1 MSFLS
6 SVVTKL
12 WFTILMIVT
21 TVLIILSI
29 VLSFFFRNYT
39 LDITENQL
47 EKEIT
52 RVETMVLNNHSL
64 ELQSSFLSAE
74 KNLIIY
80 SDGQVITGNKRM
92 AEEIN
97 QEILNADK
105 AVSTFIFNDAE
116 KREYM
121 VKVHNL
127 SDYFEKDTAV
137 IMYSNLDDLNES
149 FLTVLMI
156 LLISAIT
163 LFLLT
168 TFFAFFL
175 ISRITEPL
183 IALKNSAFSTARGK
197 YNKLKVTS
205 RDEIG
210 ELTLAFNKMNDN
222 INNTISELTHEKNL
236 RENVFSSLS
245 NGILYLNKNAELIYT
260 NQTGKKYY
268 DIFDASNS
276 SGYFASLVKSVVE
289 DHSPHLER
297 LDINNKHLQLA
308 MSPVTSNGQISGV
321 TVLVRDITDEINNEK
336 MRSEFIS
343 NVSHELK
350 TPMVMLSGYSEALLD
365 DIVTDPKEV
374 KEMIAIIKDESDRMN
389 KLVNEL
395 LIIAR
400 MDSDE
405 VQYNIE
411 EQDLKP
417 LINKLIHR
425 YEFDLKD
432 KATRLIVETDDE
444 PFVFPFDADKLNQ
457 VLTNIIDNA
466 IRYTKDE
473 DTITISLNKS
483 QDDTVE
489 ISIEDTGTGIKEEN
503 LQHIFDRF
511 YKEDE
516 ARTRGKHGTGLGLYI
531 VKNIIEKHGGSIS
544 VESEY
549 GEGTKF
555 IIKLPAKRRD

>member
-116 KREYM
+116 NREYM

-245 NGILYLNKNAELIYT
+245 NGILYLNNNAELIYT

-289 DHSPHLER
+289 DRSPHLER

-308 MSPVTSNGQISGV
+308 MSPVTSNGQINGV

>member
-97 QEILNADK
+97 QEILNADN

-116 KREYM
+116 NREYM

-289 DHSPHLER
+289 DRSPHLER

-308 MSPVTSNGQISGV
+308 MSPVTSNGQINGV

>member
-97 QEILNADK
+97 QEILNADN

-116 KREYM
+116 NREYM

-289 DHSPHLER
+289 DRSPHLER

-308 MSPVTSNGQISGV
+308 MSPVTSNGQINGV

-549 GEGTKF
+549 GEGSKF

>member
-1 MSFLS
+1 
-6 SVVTKL
+6 
-12 WFTILMIVT
+12 
-21 TVLIILSI
+21 
-29 VLSFFFRNYT
+29 
-39 LDITENQL
+39 
-47 EKEIT
+47 
-52 RVETMVLNNHSL
+52 
-64 ELQSSFLSAE
+64 
-74 KNLIIY
+74 
-80 SDGQVITGNKRM
+80 
-92 AEEIN
+92 
-97 QEILNADK
+97 
-105 AVSTFIFNDAE
+105 
-116 KREYM
+116 
-121 VKVHNL
+121 
-127 SDYFEKDTAV
+127 
-137 IMYSNLDDLNES
+137 MYSNLDDLNES

-289 DHSPHLER
+289 DRSPHLER

-308 MSPVTSNGQISGV
+308 MSPVTSNGQINGV

>member
-1 MSFLS
+1 
-6 SVVTKL
+6 
-12 WFTILMIVT
+12 MIVT

-64 ELQSSFLSAE
+64 KLQSSFLSAE

-97 QEILNADK
+97 QEILNADN

-116 KREYM
+116 NREYM

-289 DHSPHLER
+289 DRSPHLEH

-308 MSPVTSNGQISGV
+308 MSPVTSNGQINGV

>member
-97 QEILNADK
+97 QEILNADN

-116 KREYM
+116 NREYM

-156 LLISAIT
+156 LLISAII

-245 NGILYLNKNAELIYT
+245 IGILYLNKNSELIYT
-260 NQTGKKYY
+260 KQNVTKYY
-268 DIFDASNS
+268 DILDVSNT
-276 SGYFASLVKSVVE
+276 SGYLSSFVKSVVE
-289 DHSPHLER
+289 DRSPHLER
-297 LDINNKHLQLA
+297 LDINNKHLKLA
-308 MSPVTSNGQISGV
+308 MSPVTSNGEINGV
-321 TVLVRDITDEINNEK
+321 TELVRDITVEINNE
-336 MRSEFIS
+336 
-343 NVSHELK
+343 
-350 TPMVMLSGYSEALLD
+350 
-365 DIVTDPKEV
+365 
-374 KEMIAIIKDESDRMN
+374 
-389 KLVNEL
+389 
-395 LIIAR
+395 
-400 MDSDE
+400 
-405 VQYNIE
+405 
-411 EQDLKP
+411 
-417 LINKLIHR
+417 
-425 YEFDLKD
+425 
-432 KATRLIVETDDE
+432 
-444 PFVFPFDADKLNQ
+444 
-457 VLTNIIDNA
+457 
-466 IRYTKDE
+466 
-473 DTITISLNKS
+473 
-483 QDDTVE
+483 
-489 ISIEDTGTGIKEEN
+489 
-503 LQHIFDRF
+503 
-511 YKEDE
+511 
-516 ARTRGKHGTGLGLYI
+516 
-531 VKNIIEKHGGSIS
+531 
-544 VESEY
+544 
-549 GEGTKF
+549 
-555 IIKLPAKRRD
+555 

>member
-97 QEILNADK
+97 QEILNADN

-116 KREYM
+116 NREYM

-289 DHSPHLER
+289 DRSPHLER

-308 MSPVTSNGQISGV
+308 MSPVTSNGQINGV
-321 TVLVRDITDEINNEK
+321 TVLVRDITDEIKKKK

>member
-289 DHSPHLER
+289 DRSPHLER

-308 MSPVTSNGQISGV
+308 MSPVTSNGQINGV
-321 TVLVRDITDEINNEK
+321 TVLVRDITVEINNEK

>member
-97 QEILNADK
+97 QEILNADN

-116 KREYM
+116 NREYM

-245 NGILYLNKNAELIYT
+245 NGILYLNNNAELIYT

-289 DHSPHLER
+289 DRSPHLER

-308 MSPVTSNGQISGV
+308 MSPVTSNGQINGV

>member
-64 ELQSSFLSAE
+64 KLQSSFLSAE

-97 QEILNADK
+97 QEILNADN

-116 KREYM
+116 NREYM

-289 DHSPHLER
+289 DRSPHLEH

-308 MSPVTSNGQISGV
+308 MSPVTSNGQINGV

>member
-97 QEILNADK
+97 QEILNADN

-116 KREYM
+116 NREYM

-289 DHSPHLER
+289 DRSPHLER

-308 MSPVTSNGQISGV
+308 MSPVTSNGQINGV
-321 TVLVRDITDEINNEK
+321 TVLVRDITVEINNEK

>member
-97 QEILNADK
+97 QEILNADN

-116 KREYM
+116 NREYM

-245 NGILYLNKNAELIYT
+245 NGILYLNNNAELIYT

-289 DHSPHLER
+289 DRSPHLER

-308 MSPVTSNGQISGV
+308 MSPVTSNGQINGV
-321 TVLVRDITDEINNEK
+321 TVLVRDITVEINNEK

>member
-245 NGILYLNKNAELIYT
+245 NGVLYLNKNAELIYT

-289 DHSPHLER
+289 DRSPHLER

-308 MSPVTSNGQISGV
+308 MSPVTSNGQINGV

>member
-52 RVETMVLNNHSL
+52 RVETVVLNNHSL

-97 QEILNADK
+97 QEILNADN

-116 KREYM
+116 NREYM

-156 LLISAIT
+156 LLISAII

-289 DHSPHLER
+289 DRSPHLER

-308 MSPVTSNGQISGV
+308 MSPVTSNGQINGV

>member
-97 QEILNADK
+97 QEILNADN

-116 KREYM
+116 NREYM

-156 LLISAIT
+156 LLISAII

-289 DHSPHLER
+289 DRSPHLER

-308 MSPVTSNGQISGV
+308 MSPVTSNGQINGV

>member
-289 DHSPHLER
+289 DRSPHLER

-308 MSPVTSNGQISGV
+308 MSPVTSNGQINGV

>member
-205 RDEIG
+205 RD
-210 ELTLAFNKMNDN
+210 
-222 INNTISELTHEKNL
+222 
-236 RENVFSSLS
+236 
-245 NGILYLNKNAELIYT
+245 
-260 NQTGKKYY
+260 
-268 DIFDASNS
+268 
-276 SGYFASLVKSVVE
+276 
-289 DHSPHLER
+289 
-297 LDINNKHLQLA
+297 
-308 MSPVTSNGQISGV
+308 
-321 TVLVRDITDEINNEK
+321 
-336 MRSEFIS
+336 
-343 NVSHELK
+343 
-350 TPMVMLSGYSEALLD
+350 
-365 DIVTDPKEV
+365 
-374 KEMIAIIKDESDRMN
+374 
-389 KLVNEL
+389 
-395 LIIAR
+395 
-400 MDSDE
+400 
-405 VQYNIE
+405 
-411 EQDLKP
+411 
-417 LINKLIHR
+417 
-425 YEFDLKD
+425 
-432 KATRLIVETDDE
+432 
-444 PFVFPFDADKLNQ
+444 
-457 VLTNIIDNA
+457 
-466 IRYTKDE
+466 
-473 DTITISLNKS
+473 
-483 QDDTVE
+483 
-489 ISIEDTGTGIKEEN
+489 
-503 LQHIFDRF
+503 
-511 YKEDE
+511 
-516 ARTRGKHGTGLGLYI
+516 
-531 VKNIIEKHGGSIS
+531 
-544 VESEY
+544 
-549 GEGTKF
+549 
-555 IIKLPAKRRD
+555 